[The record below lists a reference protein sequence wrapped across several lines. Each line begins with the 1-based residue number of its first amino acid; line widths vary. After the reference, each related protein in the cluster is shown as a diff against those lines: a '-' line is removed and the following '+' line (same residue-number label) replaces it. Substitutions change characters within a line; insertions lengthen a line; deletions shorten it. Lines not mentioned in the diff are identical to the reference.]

1 MPFLQATSKARLKV
15 YGITIQQEY
24 PHVLH
29 PLNQG
34 LRFCVLKKDA
44 SSNKRRPAEAT
55 QFVPTVRPTGFD
67 NLRVPLSSLQEDLT
81 DNTFPSLLPLIRDG
95 KIEEA
100 KQFIEQGADV
110 NEEDI
115 HGT

>member
-1 MPFLQATSKARLKV
+1 MLWITFLIKLFFNKDNFFRHF
-15 YGITIQQEY
+15 EY
-24 PHVLH
+24 NNYLYFYF
-29 PLNQG
+29 NQG

-44 SSNKRRPAEAT
+44 SSNKRRPAEAAP
-55 QFVPTVRPTGFD
+55 FVPTVRPSGFE
-67 NLRVPLSSLQEDLT
+67 NLRVPLSSLQEDLS

-115 HGT
+115 HG

>member
-1 MPFLQATSKARLKV
+1 MNYFFVNNIDAIFFSHL
-15 YGITIQQEY
+15 EY
-24 PHVLH
+24 YNYSHLYF
-29 PLNQG
+29 NQG

-55 QFVPTVRPTGFD
+55 QFVPTVRTTGFD

>member
-1 MPFLQATSKARLKV
+1 M
-15 YGITIQQEY
+15 
-24 PHVLH
+24 
-29 PLNQG
+29 
-34 LRFCVLKKDA
+34 KKDA
-44 SSNKRRPAEAT
+44 SNNKRRPAEAAP
-55 QFVPTVRPTGFD
+55 FVPTVRTPGGFD
-67 NLRVPLSSLQEDLT
+67 NLRVPLSSLQEDLS